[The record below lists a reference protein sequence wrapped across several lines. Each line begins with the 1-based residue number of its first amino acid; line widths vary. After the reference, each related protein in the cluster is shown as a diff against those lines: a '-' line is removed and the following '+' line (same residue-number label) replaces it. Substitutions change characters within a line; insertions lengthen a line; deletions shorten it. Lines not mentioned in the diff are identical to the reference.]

1 MNLLNRLRSTEVSSR
16 TAVIAVV
23 AVVLVTAGGATLI
36 VRVLNRPAVEP
47 LVLTTPTSQALPA
60 TTRAAT
66 SGLPE
71 QGDSPIMG
79 QAYDLIVQ
87 RGLFQPFPATLAA
100 QAGPSAPEA
109 PLPALIEFDLPEPLM
124 AGGWPESAPSVYC
137 TGIVEVTGQAY
148 ALLENGEP
156 GIGEYASVGGMA
168 LGYRVLEIGA
178 DYVVVES
185 RGETSELSIRNN
197 KPDAEQSAEQA
208 TEGESPTAASPEG
221 ATPVRPAPQNMEDFR
236 RMMRE
241 RFGTEGPFREG
252 QRMPRRR
259 REG

>member
-16 TAVIAVV
+16 TAVIAAL

-36 VRVLNRPAVEP
+36 VRALTEPAVEP
-47 LVLTTPTSQALPA
+47 LELTTPTSTASPA
-60 TTRAAT
+60 TTPAT

-71 QGDSPIMG
+71 QGDSPIIG

-87 RGLFQPFPATLAA
+87 RGLFQPSPVAL
-100 QAGPSAPEA
+100 APEA

-124 AGGWPESAPSVYC
+124 AGGWPGSAPLVYC
-137 TGIVEVTGQAY
+137 TGIVEITGQAY

-156 GIGEYASVGGMA
+156 GIGEYAPVGGMA

-197 KPDAEQSAEQA
+197 KPDAEPSAEQA
-208 TEGESPTAASPEG
+208 AEGQSPTGDSSGG
-221 ATPVRPAPQNMEDFR
+221 ATPVRPAPQNMEDVR

-241 RFGTEGPFREG
+241 RFGTEGPSREG
-252 QRMPRRR
+252 QRMPRRQ

>member
-1 MNLLNRLRSTEVSSR
+1 MNLLNQLRSTEVSSR
-16 TAVIAVV
+16 TAVIAAL

-36 VRVLNRPAVEP
+36 VRALTEPAVEP
-47 LVLTTPTSQALPA
+47 LELTTPTSQAAPA
-60 TTRAAT
+60 ATRAAM
-66 SGLPE
+66 SGRPE
-71 QGDSPIMG
+71 QGDSPITG
-79 QAYDLIVQ
+79 QAYDLIVH
-87 RGLFQPFPATLAA
+87 RDLFQPSPAALAA
-100 QAGPSAPEA
+100 QA
-109 PLPALIEFDLPEPLM
+109 PLPALIEFELPEPLM
-124 AGGWPESAPSVYC
+124 AWGPPESASSVYC
-137 TGIVEVTGQAY
+137 TGIVEITGQAY

-156 GIGEYASVGGMA
+156 GIGEYAPVGGMA

-208 TEGESPTAASPEG
+208 TEGDSPTAASPEG
-221 ATPVRPAPQNMEDFR
+221 ATLGRPAPQNMEDFR

-241 RFGTEGPFREG
+241 RFGTERQSGEG

>member
-16 TAVIAVV
+16 TAVIAVLT
-23 AVVLVTAGGATLI
+23 VVLVTAGGATLI
-36 VRVLNRPAVEP
+36 MRALTEPAVEP
-47 LVLTTPTSQALPA
+47 LELTTPTSKASPA

-66 SGLPE
+66 SGLPG

-87 RGLFQPFPATLAA
+87 RDLFQPSPAASAA
-100 QAGPSAPEA
+100 EA
-109 PLPALIEFDLPEPLM
+109 PLPALIEFELPEPLM
-124 AGGWPESAPSVYC
+124 AWGPPESASSVYC
-137 TGIVEVTGQAY
+137 TGIVEITGQAY

-156 GIGEYASVGGMA
+156 GIGEYAPVGGMA

-185 RGETSELSIRNN
+185 RGQTSQLSIRND
-197 KPDAEQSAEQA
+197 KPEAEQSAKEA
-208 TEGESPTAASPEG
+208 TEGESPTAASLER
-221 ATPVRPAPQNMEDFR
+221 ATPVRPTPQNMEDVR
-236 RMMRE
+236 RIMRE
-241 RFGTEGPFREG
+241 RFGTEGPSREG
-252 QRMPRRR
+252 QQMPRRR